1 MRGSSL
7 GGGNP
12 LYCIKKLLAFKKKGT
27 TKLSISLFVRA
38 FNLSGRTFRGVRFE
52 SS

>member
-12 LYCIKKLLAFKKKGT
+12 LYCIKKLLAFKNRRDDKVVH
-27 TKLSISLFVRA
+27 ISVC
-38 FNLSGRTFRGVRFE
+38 
-52 SS
+52 